1 MSYRFGHG
9 CLEHQ
14 CQSSSSGS
22 SSPVGYSSN
31 GQVYKEK
38 KLLNCFPSL
47 ARPEN
52 IVDSPVDQ
60 EYEEMTVDEIING
73 KVGGGSFRAM
83 VYMNSNN
90 VSRRAPHSQ
99 VY

>member
-1 MSYRFGHG
+1 MERAQRRDALHTEKFYFRKDVLPLGRTVPASSVS
-9 CLEHQ
+9 
-14 CQSSSSGS
+14 SSSSGS

-73 KVGGGSFRAM
+73 KVGGGSF
-83 VYMNSNN
+83 
-90 VSRRAPHSQ
+90 
-99 VY
+99 